1 MLGAEGK
8 QLICYTP
15 VKTQYLPPKAP
26 AGGGF
31 GLERYSLNYLYEEYK
46 FHNNIWTV
54 SNINKDLCRYLF
66 CKFIFYRDPRTDFIV
81 SYSRNPPFDL
91 TKYTY
96 PACHPHQMLLD
107 KHHRVVFSTATKPLG
122 PIKTVL
128 KIKPPRQ
135 MITKWFFTS
144 DFSKYTLALIKAA
157 ACNFRCSYLSCS
169 NRNQLVNITYLQ
181 LAFYANAD
189 WGKYRADAY
198 KPYDDIS
205 TTISF
210 EYKTGNTTKTYTPHN
225 PGTSP
230 PKGKTA
236 FDDYDTSVSYDWG
249 WFSPKVLASTKVT
262 NGTTVQTQAITP
274 VTVARYNPNTDNGK
288 GNKIWLKSIL
298 SSTYQPPTDQDLIL
312 EGFPLWLGLYGFIS
326 WIVQAKHEKNYLKQA
341 VILLQ
346 SPSILPYSDI
356 GQKNIYL
363 PLDSTFIAGKAPYDE
378 YLNENMK
385 LRWWPTVDKQMQTL
399 NAIVES
405 GPFIPN
411 YSEQKESNWELKYR
425 YCFYFKWGGPQ
436 MDEPQ
441 VADPKSFPQ
450 FDVPDQKSKTVQ
462 IINPEKQTAQSL
474 MHAWDVRRGI
484 ITKKAFKR
492 MLDNIETDTEF
503 EPVTE
508 SIQAKRPRRVGP
520 QLITQE
526 EEEEKIKTCLH
537 SLCEESICQEEE
549 SQNLHLLI
557 KQQQEQQ
564 QQLKYNILA
573 LLSDLKMKQRMLQ
586 LQTGL
591 LE

>member
-1 MLGAEGK
+1 M
-8 QLICYTP
+8 
-15 VKTQYLPPKAP
+15 
-26 AGGGF
+26 
-31 GLERYSLNYLYEEYK
+31 
-46 FHNNIWTV
+46 
-54 SNINKDLCRYLF
+54 CRF
-66 CKFIFYRDPRTDFIV
+66 TFYRDPQTDFVI
-81 SYSRNPPFDL
+81 SYTRNPPFDL
-91 TKYTY
+91 TKFTY

-107 KHHRVVFSTATKPLG
+107 RHHKVLFSTKTKPLG
-122 PIKTVL
+122 PIKLTL

-135 MITKWFFTS
+135 MITRWFFTS

-181 LAFYANAD
+181 LGFYQNGD
-189 WGKYRADAY
+189 WGLYKTNAY
-198 KPYDDIS
+198 TPYNNMQHS
-205 TTISF
+205 ISF
-210 EYKTGNTTKTYTPHN
+210 TYKSGNTTKIYTPN
-225 PGTSP
+225 DPQVP
-230 PKGKTA
+230 QVDPYKGKTP
-236 FDDYDTSVSYDWG
+236 FTDYNMSVSYDWG
-249 WFSPKVLASTKVT
+249 WFSPKVLSAIKVT
-262 NGTTVQTQAITP
+262 SGPQSSTQALTP

-298 SSTYQPPTDQDLIL
+298 NSGYQPPTDQDLIL

-326 WIVQAKHEKNYLKQA
+326 WIIQAKHEKNYLKQA

-346 SPSILPYSDI
+346 SPSITPYSDI
-356 GQKNIYL
+356 GQKNVYL
-363 PLDSTFIAGKAPYDE
+363 PLDQTFVTGKAPYDE

-385 LRWWPTVDKQMQTL
+385 IKWWPNVDKQMQTL

-411 YSEQKESNWELKYR
+411 YSEQKESNWELKYK

-436 MDEPQ
+436 VDEPQ
-441 VADPKSFPQ
+441 VADPKSFPM

-462 IINPEKQTAQSL
+462 IVNPEKQTAQSL
-474 MHAWDVRRGI
+474 MHAWDLRRGI

-508 SIQAKRPRRVGP
+508 STQAKKPRRLGP

-526 EEEEKIKTCLH
+526 EEEEEIKTCLH
-537 SLCEESICQEEE
+537 SLCEESICQEQDTE
-549 SQNLHLLI
+549 NLHLLI
-557 KQQQEQQ
+557 KQQQHQQ

-573 LLSDLKMKQRMLQ
+573 LLSDLKTKQKMLQ